1 MFSDTSTKNL
11 LPDKTFLLK
20 SIGLQCIDGVEL
32 GHFQA
37 FLFNLFFSKVFIYMH
52 VVNRLQ
58 INHWKGD
65 LSAGL
70 TAAMATVPLAMLLGE
85 ASGLGALAGFYGAI
99 IVGLLS
105 ALLGGVATRISAPTV
120 SIMMVVLL
128 ISSYFSTQPSLPVS
142 VISLVFATV
151 VISGLL
157 QIVLGAFHLG
167 RFIACVPHPVISGF
181 MSAVG
186 LTVILTQLGP
196 LFGLPAAIMPVEA
209 LFEFNITLTSSH
221 QDTLLLGVIVL
232 LIVFVLPLVLPRL
245 HQLVPAPLIALLVG
259 AVLGET
265 LFNQSRLQLLGEIPS
280 ALPELVLSTDFA
292 VLGWPTWLAVLGFA
306 IVLALVSSFN
316 SLLSA
321 RVADQITKTKHNAQR
336 ELIAQGVANSVAG
349 LFSAMPAAAATMRTV
364 ASIKAGGKTPLAGV
378 IYALALLSIVLLFS
392 DQVARL
398 PSVVLA
404 AILIKLGFDV
414 VDWELLKNI
423 RAMTTQGVI
432 LMTMVV
438 IIAVMLNPLLAVVIA
453 MCVSVFMS
461 LRTQGRKQTAT
472 MVINNQPVA
481 ELNLSAEEQQAFEAI
496 DGRAVLLSFSS
507 ELSFVAVYEMEK
519 QLASFSDYDVL
530 VFDLTKVPTIDFT
543 VTKVFD
549 QLIEKTIENGHEVM
563 LVGVRSQL
571 GNILKQHRVMDRVH
585 SDFMFVKLI
594 GALREAKSYIQ
605 KKITV

>member
-1 MFSDTSTKNL
+1 
-11 LPDKTFLLK
+11 
-20 SIGLQCIDGVEL
+20 
-32 GHFQA
+32 
-37 FLFNLFFSKVFIYMH
+37 MH
-52 VVNRLQ
+52 LVNRLQ

-70 TAAMATVPLAMLLGE
+70 TAAMATVPLAMILGE

-105 ALLGGVATRISAPTV
+105 SVLGGIATRISAPTI

-128 ISSYFSTQPSLPVS
+128 ISSYFSTQSSLPVS

-151 VISGLL
+151 VLSGLL

-196 LFGLPAAIMPVEA
+196 LFGSPAAIMPVEA
-209 LFEFNITLTSSH
+209 LFKFNITFTSSH

-232 LIVFVLPLVLPRL
+232 IIVFVLPLLLPRL
-245 HQLVPAPLIALLVG
+245 HQLVPAPLIALLAG

-265 LFNQSRLQLLGEIPS
+265 LFNESRLQLLGEIPS
-280 ALPELVLSTDFA
+280 VLPELALSSDLA
-292 VLGWPTWLAVLGFA
+292 ALGWPIWLAVFGFA
-306 IVLALVSSFN
+306 ILLALVSSFN

-321 RVADQITKTKHNAQR
+321 RVADQLTKTKHDAQR
-336 ELIAQGVANSVAG
+336 ELIAQGVGNSLVG
-349 LFSAMPAAAATMRTV
+349 LLGAMPAAAATMRTV
-364 ASIKAGGKTPLAGV
+364 ACIKAGGKTPLAGV
-378 IYALALLSIVLLFS
+378 IYALALLSVVLLFS

-414 VDWELLKNI
+414 IDWELLKNI

-432 LMTMVV
+432 LMALVV
-438 IIAVMLNPLLAVVIA
+438 IIAMLLNPLAAVVIA

-461 LRTQGRKQTAT
+461 LRMQARQQANT
-472 MVINNQPVA
+472 MVISNQPA
-481 ELNLSAEEQQAFEAI
+481 DELNLSTEEQQAFETI

-507 ELSFVAVYEMEK
+507 ALSFVAVYEMEK
-519 QLASFSDYDVL
+519 QLASFSEYDVL
-530 VFDLTKVPTIDFT
+530 IFDLTNVSTIDFT
-543 VTKVFD
+543 VTKAFD
-549 QLIEKTIENGHEVM
+549 QLIEKTIEDGHEVM

-571 GNILKQHRVMDRVH
+571 GKILKQHRVMDRVH

-594 GALREAKSYIQ
+594 GALRETQKYIAAKV
-605 KKITV
+605 TA

>member
-1 MFSDTSTKNL
+1 
-11 LPDKTFLLK
+11 
-20 SIGLQCIDGVEL
+20 
-32 GHFQA
+32 
-37 FLFNLFFSKVFIYMH
+37 MH
-52 VVNRLQ
+52 LVNRLQ

-70 TAAMATVPLAMLLGE
+70 TSAMATVPLVMIFGE
-85 ASGLGALAGFYGAI
+85 ASGLGVLAGFYGAI

-128 ISSYFSTQPSLPVS
+128 ISSYFSSQSSLTVS
-142 VISLVFATV
+142 VVSLVFATV
-151 VISGLL
+151 VLSGLL
-157 QIVLGAFHLG
+157 QIVLGALHLG
-167 RFIACVPHPVISGF
+167 RFIACIPHPVISGF

-209 LFEFNITLTSSH
+209 LFEFNIRLTSSH
-221 QDTLLLGVIVL
+221 QDTLLLGIIVL
-232 LIVFVLPLVLPRL
+232 LVVFVLPLLLPRL
-245 HQLVPAPLIALLVG
+245 HQLVPAPLIALLAG

-280 ALPELVLSTDFA
+280 ALPELALSNVHAMLGWQAWLTILGFA
-292 VLGWPTWLAVLGFA
+292 VL
-306 IVLALVSSFN
+306 LALVSSFN
-316 SLLSA
+316 SLLTA
-321 RVADQITKTKHNAQR
+321 RVADQITKTKHIAQR
-336 ELIAQGVANSVAG
+336 ELIAQGVGNSLAG
-349 LFSAMPAAAATMRTV
+349 LLGAMPAAAATMRTV
-364 ASIKAGGKTPLAGV
+364 ACIKAGGKTPLAGV

-414 VDWELLKNI
+414 VDWELLKNL
-423 RAMTTQGVI
+423 RAMTAQGVI
-432 LMTMVV
+432 LMMLVV
-438 IIAVMLNPLLAVVIA
+438 IIAVLLNPLAAVVIA

-461 LRTQGRKQTAT
+461 LRMQARKQAAT
-472 MVINNQPVA
+472 MVINNQPVT
-481 ELNLSAEEQQAFEAI
+481 ELNLSTEEQQAFAAI

-507 ELSFVAVYEMEK
+507 ALSFVAVYEMEK
-519 QLASFSDYDVL
+519 QLASFCDYDVL
-530 VFDLTKVPTIDFT
+530 IFDLTNVPTIDFT
-543 VTKVFD
+543 VTKAFD
-549 QLIEKTIENGHEVM
+549 QLIEKTIADGHEVM

-571 GNILKQHRVMDRVH
+571 GNILKQHRVMGRVH

-594 GALREAKSYIQ
+594 GALREAQKYILN
-605 KKITV
+605 KHSS